1 MKRLILPICLLFVAA
16 TAVGW
21 VQAGTS
27 AGARPAKTDNW
38 STLKADRLS
47 KIEYIQLAEKLK
59 QSGFLPLSPEEQ
71 RVLDEEI
78 INTAGLNNNENES
91 LSSTAIPPFP
101 KILGSSRLNQTRYLH
116 VYLPDLKEAKLR
128 QGDVL
133 ASGWEIKKVD
143 GRHVIAVFDGEEVS
157 LPIIPYLEGAFEP
170 EPDAEADADREEPD
184 AEIKSNINGVVK
196 SPSGEF

>member
-1 MKRLILPICLLFVAA
+1 MKRFILPICLLFVAA
-16 TAVGW
+16 TTVGW

-116 VYLPDLKEAKLR
+116 VYLPDLKETKLR